1 MSDELSNDD
10 LEIPEITDFT
20 GAEVGKYYKA
30 YQAWRRRHIVL
41 DPDLASDFPDSES
54 VNTTLRRVARARR
67 RRRHESAPT
76 S

>member
-1 MSDELSNDD
+1 MSDEISNDD

-30 YQAWRRRHIVL
+30 YQAWKKRIVVL
-41 DPDLASDFPDSES
+41 DPDLAGDFPDSDS
-54 VNTTLRRVARARR
+54 VNRTLRRVAQARR
-67 RRRHESAPT
+67 RRNRVPT